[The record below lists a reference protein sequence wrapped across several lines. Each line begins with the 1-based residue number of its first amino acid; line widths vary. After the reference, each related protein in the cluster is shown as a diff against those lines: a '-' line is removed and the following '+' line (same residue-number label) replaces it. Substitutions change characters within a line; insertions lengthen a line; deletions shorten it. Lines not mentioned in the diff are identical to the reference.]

1 MNLKLNILI
10 VEDEPIIADHIEQ
23 YVLDA
28 GFNSV
33 GITDSYTDAKRLIDD
48 KHPDLMLLDI
58 NLGDGPDGVDLAHYI
73 NQTHKKPFIFITSNT
88 DNKTLERV
96 KLTNPSGFIIK
107 PFKAKDIETQINL
120 AWHSYSTQKENQQIN
135 FSDSFLVND
144 HFFIKDKHSLIK
156 VNYADVLYAE
166 ACDNYSIIY
175 TRQTKY
181 VLSYPLKVVEEKLSP
196 FHFFRTHRSFLV
208 NLHHIE
214 KVNPKEVIVN
224 GKEIPVSENSRA
236 ELIQKLNL
244 F

>member
-1 MNLKLNILI
+1 MSHKLNILI
-10 VEDEPIIADHIEQ
+10 VEDEPLIADHIEQ

-28 GFNSV
+28 GFSSA
-33 GITDSYTDAKRLIDD
+33 GIADSFSDAKKLIEANS
-48 KHPDLMLLDI
+48 PDLMLLDI
-58 NLGDGPDGVDLAHYI
+58 NLGDGPDGIDLAHYI
-73 NQTHKKPFIFITSNT
+73 NQTYKKPFIFISSNT

-96 KLTNPSGFIIK
+96 KLTNPMGFIVK

-120 AWHSYSTQKENQQIN
+120 AWHSYTTQKENKLIN

-166 ACDNYSIIY
+166 ACDNYTIIY
-175 TRQTKY
+175 TTASKY
-181 VLSYPLKVVEEKLSP
+181 ILSYTLKVVEDKLSP

-208 NLHHIE
+208 NLQHIQ
-214 KVNPKEVIVN
+214 KVNPKDVIVN
-224 GKEIPVSENSRA
+224 NKEIPVSENSRS
-236 ELIQKLNL
+236 ELLQKLNL